1 MTKLFEE
8 AIAVVR
14 NLPEDQ
20 QDLAAKFLLGF
31 ANPEAERYQLSDE
44 QVAEV
49 EAAKREV
56 REGKLATEAEMEE
69 VWRRFGR

>member
-1 MTKLFEE
+1 MTKLFEQ
-8 AIAVVR
+8 AIAVIR
-14 NLPEDQ
+14 SLPKDQ

-31 ANPEAERYQLSDE
+31 ANPDAERYQLSAE

>member
-1 MTKLFEE
+1 MTKLFEQ
-8 AIAVVR
+8 AIAVIR
-14 NLPEDQ
+14 SLPEDQ

-31 ANPEAERYQLSDE
+31 ANPDAERYQLSAE
-44 QVAEV
+44 QLAEV

-56 REGKLATEAEMEE
+56 RDGKLATEAEMEE